1 MYLGLPVTMS
11 WHWTPPTRIP
21 MIRNVHWIRDRYC
34 MLGIRTSGRL
44 VSYVY
49 HLLPSFERHRLKKNK
64 TDSNSNSNKI
74 IDLM

>member
-1 MYLGLPVTMS
+1 MYLDLPVTMS

-44 VSYVY
+44 VSYDY
-49 HLLPSFERHRLKKNK
+49 HLLPSFGRHRLK
-64 TDSNSNSNKI
+64 I
-74 IDLM
+74 IRQIQTVMAIKLSI